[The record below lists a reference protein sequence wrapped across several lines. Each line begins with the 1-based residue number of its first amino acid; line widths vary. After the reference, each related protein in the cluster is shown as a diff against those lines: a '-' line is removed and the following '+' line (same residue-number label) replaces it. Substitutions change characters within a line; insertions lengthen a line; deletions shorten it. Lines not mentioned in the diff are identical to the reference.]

1 MILNLYHVLIK
12 SYLTRVKV
20 QLIISAGFNE
30 TKVINGSKLLSAEHN
45 KKEPLKIAFYG
56 SFKLS
61 GKPSEI
67 TSGHFRT
74 LPVMIP
80 QFWIDLRSLEIIFW
94 SSEVAIVRQ
103 MTFETI

>member
-30 TKVINGSKLLSAEHN
+30 IKVINGSKLLSAGLN
-45 KKEPLKIAFYG
+45 KKEPQKIVFFG

-74 LPVMIP
+74 LPVLIP
-80 QFWIDLRSLEIIFW
+80 QCWIDLRSLEVIFW
-94 SSEVAIVRQ
+94 SIEVAIVGQ